1 MGEITTRFPCTK
13 KLSSS
18 TRLIIRD
25 STILFISFVIK
36 FEILILFLPG
46 GVSDRMGRDFTAAD
60 VSIVVA
66 DIIFSGLEEASLSEH
81 GSSIAP
87 KTLRQ
92 SKNLETYPKGHN
104 ARKYVHYFQFCF
116 YRI

>member
-1 MGEITTRFPCTK
+1 MGEITIRFPCTK

-92 SKNLETYPKGHN
+92 STKSRNLFKRTQY
-104 ARKYVHYFQFCF
+104 
-116 YRI
+116 